1 MSDNNSN
8 KSENHTTRIITII
21 ISLGTALIGAP
32 TLYNVISDIFFTPTI
47 SMEFLPDHDT
57 KNNITLEVKNIGNE
71 AATNYLLTVKSP
83 LKVSNYNLFI
93 TENSTNIKKSLLDQK
108 TLQISIPR
116 LVQGP
121 GSLIML
127 DLFLNSPTNITDK
140 FIAYSTFDQGSSK
153 KEVSF
158 ADDKEPLSF
167 NDKFEE
173 FLGKYLSSTSIG
185 GIISTITAIIIGI
198 STIYFI
204 QIFREKTKRS
214 SSRTE
219 R

>member
-47 SMEFLPDHDT
+47 SMEFLPDYDT

-140 FIAYSTFDQGSSK
+140 FIAYSTF
-153 KEVSF
+153 
-158 ADDKEPLSF
+158 
-167 NDKFEE
+167 
-173 FLGKYLSSTSIG
+173 Y
-185 GIISTITAIIIGI
+185 
-198 STIYFI
+198 
-204 QIFREKTKRS
+204 
-214 SSRTE
+214 
-219 R
+219 